1 MEKKTKACPFC
12 WEEILET
19 AVKCKHCGEFLD
31 GRGTQKE
38 VVVQQPKKK
47 KWLSWM
53 EWALIIVVTLAFIW
67 FFSTSDTAKNDVG
80 NISRD
85 YSTTTN
91 TVKHYDNLNDAY
103 NDHKNYIRNVCKE
116 WLKLISSNQE
126 HNFEWPTY
134 AGEYQGKFILKWTD
148 NGVLFRCEFVP
159 YENEWGMN
167 LNDVQREI

>member
-31 GRGTQKE
+31 WNKSVKE
-38 VVVQQPKKK
+38 AEPKKK
-47 KWLSWM
+47 RRLSKL
-53 EWALIIVVTLAFIW
+53 EWIFIIVVTIGFICL
-67 FFSTSDTAKNDVG
+67 FSTSDNPSG
-80 NISRD
+80 W
-85 YSTTTN
+85 STVTN
-91 TVKHYDNLNDAY
+91 YDTPTTVKTYNSLTDAY

-116 WLKLISSNQE
+116 WLKLISSEQE
-126 HNFEWPTY
+126 HDFEWPTY
-134 AGEYQGKFILKWTD
+134 AGEYMWKFIMKGTD
-148 NGVLFRCEFVP
+148 HWIIFRCEFVP